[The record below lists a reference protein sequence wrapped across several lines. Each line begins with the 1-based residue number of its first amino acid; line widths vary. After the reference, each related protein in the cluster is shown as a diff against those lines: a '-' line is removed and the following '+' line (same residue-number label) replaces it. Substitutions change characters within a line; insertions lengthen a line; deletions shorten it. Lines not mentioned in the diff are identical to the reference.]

1 MIICPVSQLM
11 PSIYISPFA
20 ELFSFFTSSSCL
32 PPLLPSFSIYPPVS
46 VPLLLPQPS
55 KVYASYLLLI
65 LLATP
70 LPIPIR
76 VRMPHSR
83 YWRKVHHRCAPD
95 LHALTV
101 TITVTIINAY
111 RTRVEMS
118 VRTTVS
124 TGAYW
129 IWTKT
134 GIRSVG
140 VGVVVGVGSSIG
152 RIIEGAGCGWN
163 ARRCSCLIEGYFWRN
178 RRGLRRWSASSG

>member
-1 MIICPVSQLM
+1 ML
-11 PSIYISPFA
+11 SIYISPFA

-70 LPIPIR
+70 LPNPIR

-101 TITVTIINAY
+101 TITVTIINACY
-111 RTRVEMS
+111 TRVQL
-118 VRTTVS
+118 RIHTTVS

-134 GIRSVG
+134 GIRGISVG
-140 VGVVVGVGSSIG
+140 MVVSMCVCSTGTVV
-152 RIIEGAGCGWN
+152 EGAGCD
-163 ARRCSCLIEGYFWRN
+163 
-178 RRGLRRWSASSG
+178 